1 MLVDFLC
8 KEKVASKSQNSLLT
22 PSNKHI
28 ILVMFKIGSTCFSG
42 VQKKNKEIVALLIIY
57 NTFLAFSLS
66 LTQGRHS
73 EFEPGKAQYST
84 PNLFDQSFLI
94 RAY

>member
-1 MLVDFLC
+1 MS
-8 KEKVASKSQNSLLT
+8 E
-22 PSNKHI
+22 
-28 ILVMFKIGSTCFSG
+28 IGYTCFFV
-42 VQKKNKEIVALLIIY
+42 VQKQNKEIVALLIIY
-57 NTFLAFSLS
+57 NKFLAFSLS

-84 PNLFDQSFLI
+84 PNFFDQLFLI